1 MTIDSTPSLS
11 EVASE
16 FGGTEPH
23 SLSEYYG
30 SAFSDNG
37 YAPASGTISL
47 GNFQNKTKYLWSF
60 RQKIVASDAQAY
72 DYFGIGVSLSRYG
85 DYAIA
90 GASREDTGATDA
102 GAAYIFKKSGSSWSQ
117 QAKIKASDRQLND
130 KFGKCTAICG
140 TGDYAI
146 IGAPDEDTGGTSAG
160 AAYIF
165 KRSGSS
171 WSQQQKIQASDK
183 DEYNVFGS
191 SVSMN
196 RSGTIAAVGAFWA
209 GTGDPG
215 AGAVYIF
222 TRSGSTWSQQAK
234 CEPSNPT
241 SWDDF
246 GGDVDISGDGNYFI
260 AGSYGE
266 DTDGNTSGAAYIF
279 KKSGSSWSQQEMLKA
294 SDVQAADY
302 FGMSVS
308 IDYDGNTAAVGA
320 PHEDTGATDSGAAYI
335 YSRSGTTWT
344 QQAKIQASDRD
355 ANDYFGMTGVSLS
368 DDGNTLIAS
377 ARYDDEEGTD
387 AGAAYIYSRSGT
399 TWTQRLKFTASD
411 AQSYDFFGQS
421 AGISGDGKTVIVGAH
436 WEDAEGTKAGAAYIH
451 DLP

>member
-16 FGGTEPH
+16 FGGTTPH

-30 SAFSDNG
+30 SAFSDNS
-37 YAPASGTISL
+37 YAPSSGAISL
-47 GNFQNKTKYLWSF
+47 GDFQNKTKYLWSF
-60 RQKIVASDAQAY
+60 RQKIMASDAQGY
-72 DYFGIGVSLSRYG
+72 DRFGDDVSLSRYG
-85 DYAIA
+85 DYAIV

-117 QAKIKASDRQLND
+117 QQKIQASDRQLND
-130 KFGKCTAICG
+130 KFGKSSSICG
-140 TGDYAI
+140 NGDYAI
-146 IGAPDEDTGGTSAG
+146 VGAPDEDTGGTSAG

-183 DEYNVFGS
+183 SQYRVFGS
-191 SVSMN
+191 AVSMN

-209 GTGDPG
+209 GTGNPG

-241 SWDDF
+241 PWDDF
-246 GGDVDISGDGNYFI
+246 GQSVVISGDGNYFI
-260 AGSYGE
+260 SGSYGE
-266 DTDGNTSGAAYIF
+266 DTNGTNAGAAYIF
-279 KKSGSSWSQQEMLKA
+279 KKSGSSWSQQVMLKA
-294 SDVQAADY
+294 NDPQGSDH
-302 FGMSVS
+302 FGQSVA

-320 PHEDTGATDSGAAYI
+320 YMEDTGVADAGSVYI
-335 YSRSGTTWT
+335 YTRSGTTWS
-344 QQAKIQASDRD
+344 QQQKIQTADRH
-355 ANDYFGMTGVSLS
+355 AQDYFGFDVYLS
-368 DDGNTLIAS
+368 DDGNTLVAS
-377 ARYDDEEGTD
+377 ARSDDEGGTD

-411 AQSYDFFGQS
+411 AQGYDYFGQS
-421 AGISGDGKTVIVGAH
+421 VCVSGDGKTVISGAYY
-436 WEDAEGTKAGAAYIH
+436 EDTGGTNSGAAYIH

>member
-16 FGGTEPH
+16 FGGSAPH
-23 SLSEYYG
+23 SLTEYYG
-30 SAFSDNG
+30 SAFSDNS
-37 YAPASGTISL
+37 YASSSGAISL
-47 GNFQNKTKYLWSF
+47 SSFRNKTKYLWSF
-60 RQKIVASDAQAY
+60 RQKIVASDAQGY
-72 DYFGIGVSLSRYG
+72 DRFGTDVSLSRYG
-85 DYAIA
+85 DYAIV

-117 QAKIKASDRQLND
+117 QAKIQASDRQMND
-130 KFGKCTAICG
+130 KFGKCTSICG

-171 WSQQQKIQASDK
+171 WSQQAKIQASDK
-183 DEYNVFGS
+183 DEYNVFGQS
-191 SVSMN
+191 GSMD
-196 RSGTIAAVGAFWA
+196 RSGTTAAVGAFWA
-209 GTGDPG
+209 GDGDPG

-222 TRSGSTWSQQAK
+222 TRSGTTWSQQAK

-241 SWDDF
+241 VWDDF
-246 GGDVDISGDGNYFI
+246 GVNSEISGDGNYLI

-266 DTDGNTSGAAYIF
+266 DTDGTNAGAAYIF
-279 KKSGSSWSQQEMLKA
+279 KKSGSSWSQQKMLKA
-294 SDVQAADY
+294 SDPATSDHFGQA
-302 FGMSVS
+302 VS
-308 IDYDGNTAAVGA
+308 IDYDGNTVAVGSYM
-320 PHEDTGATDSGAAYI
+320 EDTGAADAGSVYI
-335 YSRSGTTWT
+335 YTRSGTTWT
-344 QQAKIQASDRD
+344 QQQKIQTTDRH
-355 ANDYFGMTGVSLS
+355 AQDYFGFDVSLS
-368 DDGNTLIAS
+368 DDGNTLLAS
-377 ARYDDEEGTD
+377 GNGDDEGGTN

-411 AQSYDFFGQS
+411 AQGYDYFGQDV
-421 AGISGDGKTVIVGAH
+421 GISGDGKTVISGAYY
-436 WEDAEGTKAGAAYIH
+436 EDTGGTNSGAAYIH

>member
-60 RQKIVASDAQAY
+60 RQKIMATDAQAY
-72 DYFGIGVSLSRYG
+72 DRFGDDVSLSRYG
-85 DYAIA
+85 DYAIV
-90 GASREDTGATDA
+90 GACREDTGSTDA

-117 QAKIKASDRQLND
+117 QQKIQASDKQQND
-130 KFGKCTAICG
+130 KFGRRTSICG

-146 IGAPDEDTGGTSAG
+146 VGAPDEDTGGSSAG

-191 SVSMN
+191 SCYMD
-196 RSGTIAAVGAFWA
+196 RSGTTAAVGAFWA
-209 GTGDPG
+209 GDGDPG

-246 GGDVDISGDGNYFI
+246 GQSVDISGDGNYFI

-266 DTDGNTSGAAYIF
+266 DTDGTTAGAAYIF
-279 KKSGSSWSQQEMLKA
+279 KKSGSSWSQQKMLKA
-294 SDVQAADY
+294 GDVQATDY

-308 IDYDGNTAAVGA
+308 IDYDGNTVAVGA
-320 PHEDTGATDSGAAYI
+320 THEDTGATNAGAVYI
-335 YSRSGTTWT
+335 YTRSGNTWT
-344 QQAKIQASDRD
+344 QQQKIQTSDRHQD
-355 ANDYFGMTGVSLS
+355 DNFGNRVSLS
-368 DDGNTLIAS
+368 DDGDTLVAS
-377 ARYDDEEGTD
+377 ARNDDEEDTN

-411 AQSYDFFGQS
+411 AQLYDYFGQS
-421 AGISGDGKTVIVGAH
+421 AGISGDGKTVIVGAYF
-436 WEDAEGTKAGAAYIH
+436 EDEGGTRAGAAYIH